1 MATPELMTLV
11 IVDAPCGKLQ
21 GLSKAGLNAF
31 KGVPFAE
38 PPVGPRRWAPPSKR
52 QAWSG
57 IREAVHVGP
66 AALQGTSLL
75 DQIIP
80 EQVGTQ
86 SEDCLYLNVWTP
98 GLDGGKRP
106 VMVWIHGGAFA
117 IGSGGGPMYNG
128 EHLARLGDVVVV
140 TLNYRLGSFG
150 FLNLRDTVQSP
161 VLASGTEGIMD
172 QICALEWVRDNIAS
186 FGGDAE
192 NVTIFGESA
201 GALSVGC
208 LLGSPQAQGL
218 FHKAILQ
225 SGAAHVG
232 YPQAKSEPVARAML
246 DLLGLAPSDGA
257 KLASVP
263 ADVLMNAQRTL
274 LTEVHQ
280 QGDPRKLGM
289 MPFGPGL
296 DGHVLPERPIS
307 RISRGSAAGVPL
319 LCGVMRDEFR
329 LFTLGNAALQALD
342 KAGLE
347 ALAVASYGVEPG
359 RALLKAYSDGSPF
372 DRWSSIIGDHLFRM
386 PAIALAEA
394 QASHAP
400 SFVYRVD
407 YCSPILD
414 GAFRACHALDIG
426 LVFGTYAVAPFFGT
440 GPEVETLS
448 RAMMTAWTRFAHTG
462 DPTWDAGCP
471 WARYDEDRATM
482 IFAGEGGHMAHDPD
496 RHTREVWG
504 PLRDRVGF
512 S

>member
-1 MATPELMTLV
+1 
-11 IVDAPCGKLQ
+11 
-21 GLSKAGLNAF
+21 
-31 KGVPFAE
+31 
-38 PPVGPRRWAPPSKR
+38 
-52 QAWSG
+52 
-57 IREAVHVGP
+57 
-66 AALQGTSLL
+66 
-75 DQIIP
+75 
-80 EQVGTQ
+80 
-86 SEDCLYLNVWTP
+86 
-98 GLDGGKRP
+98 
-106 VMVWIHGGAFA
+106 
-117 IGSGGGPMYNG
+117 
-128 EHLARLGDVVVV
+128 
-140 TLNYRLGSFG
+140 
-150 FLNLRDTVQSP
+150 
-161 VLASGTEGIMD
+161 
-172 QICALEWVRDNIAS
+172 
-186 FGGDAE
+186 
-192 NVTIFGESA
+192 
-201 GALSVGC
+201 LSVGC
-208 LLGSPQAQGL
+208 LLGSRQAQGL

-257 KLASVP
+257 TLTSVP
-263 ADVLMNAQRTL
+263 ADVLMNAQRRL

-289 MPFGPGL
+289 MPFGPCL

-372 DRWSSIIGDHLFRM
+372 DRWSSILSDHLFRM
-386 PAIALAEA
+386 PALALAEA